1 MADIEKLTVE
11 TLRLVKKT
19 LDRQKITFWLDFG
32 TLLGAVREGG
42 FIKWDHDI
50 DIGTLAT
57 NIDAVRNLCEKIK
70 ENGFASSLTS
80 NHRMLLRREVEGQ
93 TISVDIML
101 YHVKEDKASLSGNI
115 LHYPVEYF
123 AWILKPPT
131 DDEIEKSG
139 FFTKALAK
147 TSRLFSRSLRMHLY
161 KLLWFVPKRVGYL
174 RHLERDAPKKFFENL
189 STIKFYGME
198 FYIPSPV
205 ENYLLFRYGKN
216 WRTPIDEE
224 TFYQDM
230 GSMGGI

>member
-11 TLRLVKKT
+11 TLRLVKNNLEK
-19 LDRQKITFWLDFG
+19 QKITFWLDFG

-50 DIGTLAT
+50 DIGTWVA
-57 NIDAVRNLCEKIK
+57 NIDAVCNLCERIK
-70 ENGFASSLTS
+70 EKGFVSYLTS
-80 NHRMLLRREVEGQ
+80 DHRMLLRREVEGK

-101 YHVKEDKASLSGNI
+101 YHVKGDKASLSGNI

-139 FFTKALAK
+139 FFTKAFAK
-147 TSRLFSRSLRMHLY
+147 ISRLLSTSLRKHLY
-161 KLLWFVPKRVGYL
+161 NILWFVPKRVGYL
-174 RHLERDAPKKFFENL
+174 RHLEKDASKKFFEDL
-189 STIKFYGME
+189 STIKFYGMK

-205 ENYLLFRYGKN
+205 ENYLRFRYGQN
-216 WRTPIDEE
+216 WKTPIDEE
-224 TFYQDM
+224 TFYRDM
-230 GSMGGI
+230 GSLGGI